1 MLLSLLGF
9 PRWILVSPLV
19 VLLRMFLVC
28 LLLLRSCLPI
38 SSMWKIPR
46 CPLGLFY
53 PHLSR
58 NTSVHLLLHSQLVLD
73 PWSRS
78 WKVTYCWLFTG
89 SVLPTHSSFNW
100 TIWLWFWIIVPAYCP
115 FHTTF
120 CIVVPLLSIKSPQDL
135 YVHYNLLF
143 DHLVQMP
150 HNRWVN
156 PRTAQAPGVG
166 SSKTQWWRKPQRQ
179 WSRTSTNTTKTNPLS
194 ITAQTI

>member
-38 SSMWKIPR
+38 SGMWKIPR

-135 YVHYNLLF
+135 YVHYYCLTIWYKCF
-143 DHLVQMP
+143 I
-150 HNRWVN
+150 
-156 PRTAQAPGVG
+156 TAGWTHVLHRHPVSVAVKPGR
-166 SSKTQWWRKPQRQ
+166 WRKPQRQ
-179 WSRTSTNTTKTNPLS
+179 WPRTSTNTTKTNPLS